1 MAVFKKCAF
10 ALLISSASFGEVN
23 FYFDYDF
30 CCGCAQYGQQSCQNV
45 INANDAVFIPG
56 RTLLWEEIQEQFV
69 IEVTDKPALLVFSA
83 FNRQDW
89 QSCGEYPKILL
100 MDSDGETIDR
110 IGDKTQGVCRP
121 ELGTQ
126 HVLPVGT
133 YYLLTTRWGGSVQ
146 YMGDSFECTGD
157 LNHDWSVDF
166 LDLLNVI
173 NNWGPC

>member
-1 MAVFKKCAF
+1 MFNKFAG

-30 CCGCAQYGQQSCQNV
+30 CCGCAQYGEQSCQNV

-56 RTLLWEEIQEQFV
+56 QTLLWEEIQEQFV

-83 FNRQDW
+83 FNRQNW

-110 IGDKTQGVCRP
+110 IGDKTKGVCS
-121 ELGTQ
+121 T
-126 HVLPVGT
+126 
-133 YYLLTTRWGGSVQ
+133 
-146 YMGDSFECTGD
+146 
-157 LNHDWSVDF
+157 
-166 LDLLNVI
+166 
-173 NNWGPC
+173 